1 MTHEHVIAIQWRR
14 GGKNKLHDFVVNDQF
29 VGCFMCV
36 IDCPADCQPYAILLI
51 ANESQRISFPTINLS
66 IELKHRLLRQNK
78 TSCSGLLLFVCSL
91 GLANAKTD
99 SITNQSLRKE
109 NRILDE
115 SLLEID
121 VKHYET
127 CIRSLS
133 FNVWKKCIKSTS
145 IG

>member
-1 MTHEHVIAIQWRR
+1 MAAGREKQTTWFRCQ
-14 GGKNKLHDFVVNDQF
+14 QF

-99 SITNQSLRKE
+99 SLTNQSVRKE
-109 NRILDE
+109 NRIIDE
-115 SLLEID
+115 NLLKID
-121 VKHYET
+121 VKHYKT
-127 CIRSLS
+127 CIKSLS